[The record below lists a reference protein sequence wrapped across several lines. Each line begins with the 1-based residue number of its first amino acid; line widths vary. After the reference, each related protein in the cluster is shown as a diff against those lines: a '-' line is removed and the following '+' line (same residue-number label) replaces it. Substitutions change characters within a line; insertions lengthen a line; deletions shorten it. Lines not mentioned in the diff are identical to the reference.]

1 MGAARGN
8 VAAMPLTFDHALVT
22 VPSLADACM
31 DFAAAGFTVTAGGR
45 HEGTPT
51 ENALVLL
58 EDGTYLELFALRDP
72 TLRDELRARRTWR
85 DVDPLGRRF
94 LAAFLGPYGVAD
106 CIFRTSG
113 MERYVSAAKLR
124 GVPVD
129 GPFAMGRERPD
140 GVRLAWKL
148 GLPLSRELPFLIE
161 DVTPLERRIPDAPER
176 RTHANGARAVAV
188 VEIAVGD
195 VDSALEQWRQWLDVS
210 AVSRREDGAEVQVG
224 ALRIRLYPSAG
235 GRPGAQRLALTGA
248 SALGEAVTALRVTAA

>member
-1 MGAARGN
+1 
-8 VAAMPLTFDHALVT
+8 MPLSFDHALIT

-31 DFAAAGFTVTAGGR
+31 DFAASGFTVTAGGR

-51 ENALVLL
+51 ENALVVL
-58 EDGTYLELFALRDP
+58 EDGTYLELLALREP
-72 TLRDELRARRTWR
+72 AMRDELRARRTWR

-106 CIFRTSG
+106 CVFRTSG
-113 MERYVSAAKLR
+113 LERYVSTAKLR

-148 GLPLSRELPFLIE
+148 ALPLSRELPFLIE
-161 DVTPLERRIPDAPER
+161 DVTPVERRIPEAPDR
-176 RTHANGARAVAV
+176 RLHANGARTVDA

-195 VDSALEQWRQWLDVS
+195 LDAALELWRQWLELASIRRVGDE
-210 AVSRREDGAEVQVG
+210 AVVEVG
-224 ALRIRLYPSAG
+224 ALRVHMRPSAG
-235 GRPGAQRLALTGA
+235 GRPGSRSLTLAGA
-248 SALGEAVTALRVTAA
+248 GTLSEAVKALRVTAA

>member
-1 MGAARGN
+1 
-8 VAAMPLTFDHALVT
+8 MPLAFDHALVT

-58 EDGTYLELFALRDP
+58 EDGTYLELFALREP
-72 TLRDELRARRTWR
+72 ALRNELRARRSWR
-85 DVDPLGRRF
+85 DVDALGRRF

-106 CIFRTSG
+106 CVFRTRG
-113 MERYVSAAKLR
+113 LERYVSTAKLR

-148 GLPLSRELPFLIE
+148 GLPMSRELPFLIE
-161 DVTPLERRIPDAPER
+161 DVTPIERRIPDAPER
-176 RTHANGARAVAV
+176 RRHANGARAVASV
-188 VEIAVGD
+188 DIAVGD
-195 VDSALEQWRQWLDVS
+195 VESALALWRQWLELS
-210 AVSRREDGAEVQVG
+210 AVSRQGDEALVQVG
-224 ALRIRLYPSAG
+224 TLRIRLYAAAG
-235 GRPGAQRLALTGA
+235 GRPGTQRLAVAGA
-248 SALGEAVTALRVTAA
+248 GALSEAVAALRIAAA

>member
-1 MGAARGN
+1 
-8 VAAMPLTFDHALVT
+8 MPLTFDHALIT
-22 VPSLADACM
+22 VASLDEACM

-51 ENALVLL
+51 ENALILL
-58 EDGTYLELFALRDP
+58 EGGTYLELIALRDP
-72 TLRDELRARRTWR
+72 SQRDDLRARRSWR

-94 LAAFLGPYGVAD
+94 LAAFLGPHGVAD

-113 MERYVSAAKLR
+113 MERYVSTAKLR

-140 GVRLAWKL
+140 GMRLAWKL

-161 DVTPLERRIPDAPER
+161 DVTPMERRIPDAPER
-176 RTHANGARAVAV
+176 RQHANGARSVTT

-195 VDSALEQWRQWLDVS
+195 VDSALEQWRQWLELA
-210 AVSRREDGAEVQVG
+210 AVSRREDDAFVQVG
-224 ALRIRLYPSAG
+224 DLRIRLYPSAG
-235 GRPGAQRLALTGA
+235 GRPGTQRVALSGA
-248 SALGEAVTALRVTAA
+248 SALTDAVTALRVTAA